1 MTTSTRRR
9 RELNEL
15 AGVHARTPFGVST
28 GTPKPGVPMFGIWW
42 LFPSCSSSVTIAPPL
57 MGSYC
62 RADL

>member
-1 MTTSTRRR
+1 M
-9 RELNEL
+9 NWP
-15 AGVHARTPFGVST
+15 AFMARTPFGVST